1 MIRYRNGT
9 KTFLSDNTRLLSKL
23 DLAVV
28 LREYVFAIASLRSTY
43 NAIESSCMS
52 CTYMSALQQHV
63 VGDLKNEKECS
74 FDELPISDGI

>member
-1 MIRYRNGT
+1 
-9 KTFLSDNTRLLSKL
+9 
-23 DLAVV
+23 
-28 LREYVFAIASLRSTY
+28 
-43 NAIESSCMS
+43 MS